1 MGTRKIKGIH
11 IGEPKLETLTGRS
24 LITGMDKQTV
34 QNIYLSHRGF
44 TGDGVGNLRH
54 HGGSD
59 RAVCFYPNEHY
70 LQWEQEFDKVLKR
83 PAFGENLT
91 VSGMKESE
99 VYFGD
104 IYQIG
109 TSIVEICQ
117 GRIPCATISDFND
130 VPTFLKR
137 TMETGYTGYFARVIE
152 EGTIEGESDII
163 LKERVQEAYTIERG
177 NRILLHNEGNQA
189 DIEGMLKLD
198 SLADDW
204 KKRVEK
210 KQLALM
216 EQEG

>member
-1 MGTRKIKGIH
+1 MSTRKIKGIH
-11 IGEPKLETLTGRS
+11 IGEPKLKTLSGRS
-24 LITGMDKQTV
+24 FITGMDKQAV
-34 QNIYLSHRGF
+34 QKIHLSYRGF
-44 TGDGVGNLRH
+44 NGDGVGNLRH

-59 RAVCFYPNEHY
+59 RAVCFYPYEHY
-70 LQWEQEFDKVLKR
+70 IQWEQEFDKVLNR

-99 VYFGD
+99 VFFGD

-117 GRIPCATISDFND
+117 GRIPCATISYFNE

-152 EGTIEGESDII
+152 EGTIEDESNII
-163 LKERVQEAYTIERG
+163 LKERVQEAYSIERG
-177 NRILLHNEGNQA
+177 NRILLHHEGNQT
-189 DIEGMLKLD
+189 DIEGMLMLD

-210 KQLALM
+210 KRLAWM
-216 EQEG
+216 EQKG